1 MTRITREQLS
11 AFVDGELDDLE
22 AELLVRRL
30 STDSDLRGAA
40 VRYALIG
47 DAVRGELLSGDP
59 RELPRRVARAT
70 GGDEERPAVQTPSRS
85 SASRGLARPLAGAA
99 VAASVAVLAILAV
112 STTDRNV
119 GPDEVTVPDPATV
132 SVTPV
137 AGTPTPIA
145 RAGSPTQ
152 LSRYYLNHSQYATTL
167 GGQGSLIRIVRAP
180 ESPAEDQARAEQD
193 KEDAAE

>member
-40 VRYALIG
+40 VRYAMIG

-59 RELPRRVARAT
+59 RELPRRVAHAT
-70 GGDEERPAVQTPSRS
+70 GGEEGRPEVKKMPRS
-85 SASRGLARPLAGAA
+85 SASRNLARPLAGAA
-99 VAASVAVLAILAV
+99 VAASVAVLAVLGV
-112 STTDRNV
+112 STTDRSP
-119 GPDEVTVPDPATV
+119 GPAEVTVPDAPSV
-132 SVTPV
+132 SVAPVGSTPS
-137 AGTPTPIA
+137 AIA
-145 RAGSPTQ
+145 RAGSPSQ

-180 ESPAEDQARAEQD
+180 EPPAQDQPPAGQD